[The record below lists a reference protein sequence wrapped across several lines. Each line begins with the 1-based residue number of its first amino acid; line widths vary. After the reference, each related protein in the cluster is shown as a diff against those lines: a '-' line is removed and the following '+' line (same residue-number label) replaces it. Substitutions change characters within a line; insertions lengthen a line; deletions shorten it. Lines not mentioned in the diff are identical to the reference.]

1 MVKKIVCVLL
11 TACVAVTYTG
21 CSAKTPSTGI
31 QNTSSLQNNTAVDDT
46 SGENQTAKLDADKMF
61 SESDRDNEY
70 TGGYQ
75 ITLSDGKIESNCD
88 TLLVSDS
95 TVTIKSAG
103 TYIIIGSL
111 SDGQI
116 TVDAGDT
123 DKVRLVLNGVEITND
138 STAPIYVR
146 QADKVFITL
155 AFDSKNTLSMKGQY
169 QAIDENNIDSVIFS
183 KDDLTINGEGELAIS
198 AESGHGIVSKDELAI
213 CSAILNVTA
222 QSHAIAGKDS
232 VKIADC
238 TLNLKSGKD
247 GIHAE
252 NADDVSLG
260 FVYVEDGDL
269 DIVSDGDGISAAAVV
284 QIQDGNINIKSAGGF
299 ENAPEKQKADDFFR
313 GADRMAENFYNQTA
327 DTVSSKGI
335 KSDTGIVIDGGSFI
349 IDSADDAIHSNGNIE
364 LNGGKFSINTG
375 DDALHADNN
384 VTVNSADIDIAESYE
399 GIEGLTI
406 DINGG
411 NISVISSDD
420 GLNAAGGN
428 DGSGFGGGMQA
439 MEPSSD
445 AYIKISGGSLNINAQ
460 GDGVDSNGALYVSG
474 GETYIDGPESS
485 GNGALDYD
493 GTAEITG
500 GVFVASGELGMAQ
513 NFGSKSTQG
522 AMLIGI
528 SGRGGDEIILSE
540 SEYNVILRY
549 NPSKNYNSILISC
562 KEIEAGKTY
571 TLTSG
576 GSTQTIEMTDL
587 LYQSGVNNST
597 AMNGGGR
604 FNRKP

>member
-21 CSAKTPSTGI
+21 CSVKTPSVGI
-31 QNTSSLQNNTAVDDT
+31 QNTSSLQNNTAVDNT

-138 STAPIYVR
+138 S
-146 QADKVFITL
+146 
-155 AFDSKNTLSMKGQY
+155 
-169 QAIDENNIDSVIFS
+169 
-183 KDDLTINGEGELAIS
+183 
-198 AESGHGIVSKDELAI
+198 
-213 CSAILNVTA
+213 
-222 QSHAIAGKDS
+222 
-232 VKIADC
+232 
-238 TLNLKSGKD
+238 
-247 GIHAE
+247 
-252 NADDVSLG
+252 
-260 FVYVEDGDL
+260 
-269 DIVSDGDGISAAAVV
+269 
-284 QIQDGNINIKSAGGF
+284 
-299 ENAPEKQKADDFFR
+299 
-313 GADRMAENFYNQTA
+313 
-327 DTVSSKGI
+327 
-335 KSDTGIVIDGGSFI
+335 
-349 IDSADDAIHSNGNIE
+349 
-364 LNGGKFSINTG
+364 
-375 DDALHADNN
+375 
-384 VTVNSADIDIAESYE
+384 
-399 GIEGLTI
+399 IEGLTI

-445 AYIKISGGSLNINAQ
+445 AYIKISGGSLNINAR

-528 SGRGGDEIILSE
+528 SGRGGDEIILSDSE
-540 SEYNVILRY
+540 SNVILRY
-549 NPSKNYNSILISC
+549 TPSKNYNSILISC

-571 TLTSG
+571 TLASG

-587 LYQSGVNNST
+587 LYQSGVNNSA